1 VLQVDVAAR
10 IRDGELGSIR
20 VLLAEGL
27 GGQALKSLDE
37 RGRAQELVRQQ
48 YSGRY
53 PFELLQNASD
63 AAVEAGISGRACF
76 TLTDTALIVA
86 DNGSGFGERQV
97 EGICSLG
104 RSPKAPGA
112 AIGHKGLGFK
122 SVGEITNRPQV
133 ISSQAAFQFDGERV
147 RAEMLGLFGSLPG
160 EQKFPVYAFPFPV
173 LDDDLNSDAEV
184 IRQLGNEGFGTI
196 IRLPL
201 REGVTGK
208 VVAAHLMEALLPRLL
223 LFLPGIDELEL
234 RGTEADFAV
243 QVIRDDEQRAEHV
256 LLDSGEACEEWL
268 IYRGSAVPEQAVL
281 VPMGEA
287 WTRVEKVSFA
297 IAVPLDESGTQP
309 RVDETFPLH
318 VYFPTEEQPGLHV
331 AVHAEWALG
340 IDRRR
345 LAVAP
350 EAEQYNDML
359 LEEVARFAADDVATD
374 LVTRFGNSAAA
385 VQAVV
390 PAMTGPAYGAG
401 EKLRGLWASGLAA
414 APFLPFADGA
424 LRAPAATWMLPATLP
439 SFQDAHA
446 LAVLDEESV
455 LRADIEAL
463 APVRAFVSGVSARR
477 EMGFREFLSRMRPP
491 APETASEYYSFLIR
505 WRESSGYGGR
515 LVEELG
521 RHPSVLTVNG
531 QALAPRERAV
541 FLPRQRGAAAIPD
554 DLGAP
559 IAETL
564 GSEPVEDFLKA
575 LGVKPFEWRDLIRD
589 FLIKILAD
597 DGADPRHRDLALD
610 ALRAYHADRR
620 SGSDDLFPV
629 LATVL
634 LPARTAD
641 GTGQQLAPAGTLYFG
656 ADWTGSDDLEVIYGP
671 FGRAEFLA
679 LTPPSDLGQ
688 KQDDRGFYGMLG
700 VVDHPRLDE
709 ARATRRDE
717 YPAGGTRH
725 PHRGPLFTEWRAQPG
740 VAEQAS
746 CPAHEHWPQQLHLSV
761 RLDRHLELTETGEP
775 ARLFALWRQLA
786 RGWGRHY
793 ATAMTAV
800 FRCSHGWH
808 GAPSDRECESLFAY
822 TLRSKAWVPVDRAG
836 KPDLVRPADAWIDAG
851 ATETPRRIRG
861 RIPRI
866 SDAMYRTRGAKDLIE
881 ALRLTDVARPAAS
894 DLLALMDAIACE
906 ADEAG
911 VVSRDAEL
919 AARWVQRTLDDILG
933 GEQAPHP
940 QPEQVR
946 LLASHNG
953 ALGFVPGP
961 PYADDPLLRDTWE
974 KQRPVLAAEAGLTRL
989 ARFLALTRLDDEVRV
1004 SAEPFGVHPPGR
1016 PAFDAARL
1024 KIDRVKP
1031 YLLALVKAES
1041 SRNEPRTRSALQ
1053 RLEIVICDDL
1063 VLHYEYDGT
1072 RATRADAVCYIAASQ
1087 DRARR
1092 RQATT
1097 GTAYLEIDPA
1107 TGQPHWFSLGRPL
1120 AQHLGTPTLADAITM
1135 LLTARPQDRDRMMA
1149 ERQIPPQHLTE
1160 AHEQLR
1166 LLADDDD
1173 PIRHVLDGLLPGAG
1187 PEASTDHEEGNSPA
1201 PQPEQGDETLP
1212 EPAPPAPVPVTES
1225 EPQGPPKPIV
1235 PPPPVDYDK
1244 VQIIDA
1250 KPGSLAPSPSPGH
1263 VQPHGYGGGYSTAPQ
1278 ADDAENKRVGR
1289 RGEEITFTKEQERIR
1304 ALDLPADSVVWVSR
1318 TDELSPY
1325 DIRSLNRHGQVIYIE
1340 VKSTRGSD
1348 PSEEF
1353 IITKAELD
1361 LARLH
1366 RDRYYIYRVT
1376 STDTAT
1382 PTITRAA
1389 DPLGLVLDGKADL
1402 HLKNA
1407 RMTIAFD
1414 HSQGG

>member
-10 IRDGELGSIR
+10 IREEEFGSIR
-20 VLLAEGL
+20 ALLDKGL
-27 GGQALKSLDE
+27 DGQALKILDE

-76 TLTDTALIVA
+76 KLTETALIVA

-122 SVGEITNRPQV
+122 SVGEITDRPQV
-133 ISSQAAFQFDGERV
+133 ISGQAAFQFDGERV
-147 RAEMLGLFGSLPG
+147 RAEVQELFGSLPG

-173 LDDDLNSDAEV
+173 SDDDLNPDTEV
-184 IRQLGNEGFGTI
+184 LRQLGDEGFGTI

-201 REGVTGK
+201 REGVASK
-208 VVAAHLMEALLPRLL
+208 AVAAHLTEALLPRLL
-223 LFLPGIDELEL
+223 LFLPGMDGLEL

-243 QVIRDDEQRAEHV
+243 QVVRSDKKNAKHV
-256 LLDSGEACEEWL
+256 LLKCEESQEEWL
-268 IYRGSAVPEQAVL
+268 VYRGSAVPDKAVL
-281 VPMGEA
+281 APMGEA
-287 WTRVEKVSFA
+287 WTRIEKVSFA

-318 VYFPTEEQPGLHV
+318 VYFPTEEEPGLHV

-340 IDRRR
+340 LDRRQ

-350 EAEQYNDML
+350 EAEQYNGML
-359 LEEVARFAADDVATD
+359 LEQVARFAAHDVAAD
-374 LVTRFGNSAAA
+374 MVTRCGNSTAA

-390 PAMTGPAYGAG
+390 PAVTGPAYGAG
-401 EKLRGLWASGLAA
+401 EKLRGLWARELAA
-414 APFLPFADGA
+414 APFLPFADGE
-424 LRAPAATWMLPATLP
+424 LRAPAAARMLPAALP

-446 LAVLDEESV
+446 LAVLDEESS
-455 LRADIEAL
+455 LRPDIEAL
-463 APVRAFVSGVSARR
+463 ASVRTFVSGVSARR
-477 EMGFREFLSRMRPP
+477 EIGFREFLSLLRPP
-491 APETASEYYSFLIR
+491 TPETASVYYSFLIR
-505 WRESSGYGGR
+505 WRESSGYGAR

-531 QALAPRERAV
+531 QAVAPRERAV

-554 DLGAP
+554 DLRAP
-559 IAETL
+559 IALTL
-564 GSEPVEDFLKA
+564 GSEPVEDLLKA

-597 DGADPRHRDLALD
+597 DGADPRQRGLALD

-620 SGSDDLFPV
+620 SGSDDLAPV

-641 GTGQQLAPAGTLYFG
+641 GTRHRLTSAGTMYFG
-656 ADWTGSDDLEVIYGP
+656 RDWSGSDDLEVIYGP
-671 FGRAEFLA
+671 FGQAEFLA
-679 LTPPSDLGQ
+679 LPPPADPGVKKDDLA
-688 KQDDRGFYGMLG
+688 FYEMLG
-700 VVDHPRLDE
+700 VADHPRLDE
-709 ARATRRDE
+709 ARATRKDE

-725 PHRGPLFTEWRAQPG
+725 PHRGPLFTEWMAQPD
-740 VAEQAS
+740 VAEQAR
-746 CPAHEHWPQQLHLSV
+746 CPAHEHWQQQIHLSV
-761 RLDRHLELTETGEP
+761 RLDRHLELAETGDP
-775 ARLFALWRQLA
+775 ARLIALWRQLA

-793 ATAMTAV
+793 ATAMTAA
-800 FRCSHGWH
+800 FRCNHGWH
-808 GAPSDRECESLFAY
+808 VTPSDRECESLFAY
-822 TLRSKAWVPVDRAG
+822 TLRSRAWVPVDRTG
-836 KPDLVRPADAWIDAG
+836 NPELVRPADAWIDAG
-851 ATETPRRIRG
+851 ATETPRRIRE
-861 RIPRI
+861 RVPRI

-881 ALRLTDVARPAAS
+881 ALRLTDIARPAAS
-894 DLLALMDAIACE
+894 DLLALMDAIAGE
-906 ADEAG
+906 AAEAG

-933 GEQAPHP
+933 SEQAPHP

-953 ALGFVPGP
+953 ALGFVPRP

-1004 SAEPFGVHPPGR
+1004 SAAPSGLHTPGS
-1016 PAFDAARL
+1016 PAFDAARR

-1031 YLLALVKAES
+1031 FLLALVKAES
-1041 SRNEPRTRSALQ
+1041 SRNEPRARSALQ
-1053 RLEIVICDDL
+1053 RLDIVICDDL

-1072 RATRADAVCYIAASQ
+1072 RATRADAVCYIATPQ

-1092 RQATT
+1092 RQPTV
-1097 GTAYLEIDPA
+1097 GTAYLELDPA
-1107 TGQPHWFSLGRPL
+1107 TGEPHWFSLGRPL
-1120 AQHLGTPTLADAITM
+1120 AQYLGAPALADAVTM

-1149 ERQIPPQHLTE
+1149 ERQIPPQHLAE
-1160 AHEQLR
+1160 AREQLR
-1166 LLADDDD
+1166 LPAEDDD
-1173 PIRHVLDGLLPGAG
+1173 PIGNVLDGLLTAAG
-1187 PEASTDHEEGNSPA
+1187 PETSTDHEEGNGLA
-1201 PQPEQGDETLP
+1201 PLPEPGDETQP
-1212 EPAPPAPVPVTES
+1212 GPAPVPGTGL
-1225 EPQGPPKPIV
+1225 EPQDSPKSSA
-1235 PPPPVDYDK
+1235 PPPSVDYSK

-1250 KPGSLAPSPSPGH
+1250 KPGSLAPSPSQTQA
-1263 VQPHGYGGGYSTAPQ
+1263 QPHSYGGGHSTAPS

-1289 RGEEITFTKEQERIR
+1289 RGEEIVFTKEQGRIR
-1304 ALDLPADSVVWVSR
+1304 ALGLPVGSVVWVSK

-1325 DIRSLNRHGQVIYIE
+1325 DIRSLDEHGQIIYIE

-1353 IITKAELD
+1353 IISKAELD

-1366 RDRYYIYRVT
+1366 RSRYYIYRVT
-1376 STDTAT
+1376 STDTTA

-1407 RMTIAFD
+1407 RMTIAF
-1414 HSQGG
+1414 

>member
-1 VLQVDVAAR
+1 MDVAAR
-10 IRDGELGSIR
+10 IREEEFGSIR
-20 VLLAEGL
+20 ALLDKGL
-27 GGQALKSLDE
+27 DGRALKILDE

-63 AAVEAGISGRACF
+63 AAVEAGISGRTCF
-76 TLTDTALIVA
+76 TLTETALIVA
-86 DNGSGFGERQV
+86 DNGSGFGERHV

-122 SVGEITNRPQV
+122 SVGEITDRPQV
-133 ISSQAAFQFDGERV
+133 ISGQAAFQFDEERV
-147 RAEMLGLFGSLPG
+147 RAEVQGLFGPLPC

-173 LDDDLNSDAEV
+173 SDDDLNPDGEV
-184 IRQLGNEGFGTI
+184 VRQLGDEGFGTI

-201 REGVTGK
+201 REGVARK
-208 VVAAHLMEALLPRLL
+208 AVEAHLMEALLPGLL
-223 LFLPGIDELEL
+223 LFLPGMDGLEL

-243 QVIRDDEQRAEHV
+243 QVIRSDEHNAEHV
-256 LLDSGEACEEWL
+256 LLECGEAWDEWL
-268 IYRGSAVPEQAVL
+268 VYRGSAVPDEAVL
-281 VPMGEA
+281 APMGEE
-287 WTRVEKVSFA
+287 WTQIEKVSFA

-340 IDRRR
+340 LDRRR

-350 EAEQYNDML
+350 EAAQYNDML
-359 LEEVARFAADDVATD
+359 LEEVARFAADVAAD
-374 LVTRFGNSAAA
+374 LVARCGNSAAA
-385 VQAVV
+385 VQAMV
-390 PAMTGPAYGAG
+390 PAVTGPAYGAG
-401 EKLRGLWASGLAA
+401 EKLRGLWVRELEA
-414 APFLPFADGA
+414 APFLPFADGE
-424 LRAPAATWMLPATLP
+424 LRPPAAARMLPATLP

-446 LAVLDEESV
+446 LAVLDEESA
-455 LRADIEAL
+455 LRPDIEAL
-463 APVRAFVSGVSARR
+463 APVRMFVSGVSACRD
-477 EMGFREFLSRMRPP
+477 MGFREFISRLRPP
-491 APETASEYYSFLIR
+491 TPETASAYYSLLIR
-505 WRESSGYGGR
+505 WRESSGYGAR
-515 LVEELG
+515 LVEELAG
-521 RHPSVLTVNG
+521 HPSVLTVNG

-541 FLPRQRGAAAIPD
+541 FLPRQRGTAAIPD
-554 DLGAP
+554 DLRAP
-559 IAETL
+559 IALTL
-564 GSEPVEDFLKA
+564 GSESVEDFLKA

-597 DGADPRHRDLALD
+597 NGADLRQRSLALD

-620 SGSDDLFPV
+620 SGSDDLAPV

-641 GTGQQLAPAGTLYFG
+641 GSRERLAPAGTLYYG
-656 ADWTGSDDLEVIYGP
+656 GDWTGSDDLEVIYGP
-671 FGRAEFLA
+671 FGQAEFLA
-679 LTPPSDLGQ
+679 LPPPGDPGMKKDDL
-688 KQDDRGFYGMLG
+688 GFYGMLG
-700 VVDHPRLDE
+700 VADHPRLDE
-709 ARATRRDE
+709 ARATRKDE

-725 PHRGPLFTEWRAQPG
+725 PHRGPLFTEWMAQPD
-740 VAEQAS
+740 VAAQAS
-746 CPAHEHWPQQLHLSV
+746 CPAHEHWQQQLHLSV
-761 RLDRHLELTETGEP
+761 RLDRHLELAETGDP
-775 ARLFALWRQLA
+775 ARLIALWRQLA

-800 FRCSHGWH
+800 FRCNHGWH
-808 GAPSDRECESLFAY
+808 ATPSDRECESLFAY
-822 TLRSKAWVPVDRAG
+822 TLRSRAWVPVDRAG
-836 KPDLVRPADAWIDAG
+836 KPELVRPADAWIDAG
-851 ATETPRRIRG
+851 ATETPRRIRE

-866 SDAMYRTRGAKDLIE
+866 SDAMYRARGAKDLIE

-894 DLLALMDAIACE
+894 DLLALMDAIAGE
-906 ADEAG
+906 AAEAG
-911 VVSRDAEL
+911 GVSRDAEL

-933 GEQAPHP
+933 SEQAPHP
-940 QPEQVR
+940 QPERVR
-946 LLASHNG
+946 LLASYNG
-953 ALGFVPGP
+953 ALGFAPRP

-1004 SAEPFGVHPPGR
+1004 SAAPSGLHPPGS
-1016 PAFDAARL
+1016 PAFDAARRQ
-1024 KIDRVKP
+1024 IDRVKP

-1041 SRNEPRTRSALQ
+1041 SRNEPRARSALQ

-1063 VLHYEYDGT
+1063 VLQYEYDGI
-1072 RATRADAVCYIAASQ
+1072 RATRADAVCYIATPQ

-1097 GTAYLEIDPA
+1097 GTAYLELDPA
-1107 TGQPHWFSLGRPL
+1107 TREPHWFSLGRPL
-1120 AQHLGTPTLADAITM
+1120 AQYLGAPALADAITM

-1160 AHEQLR
+1160 AREQLR
-1166 LLADDDD
+1166 LLAEDDD
-1173 PIRHVLDGLLPGAG
+1173 PIGNVLDGLLPAAG
-1187 PEASTDHEEGNSPA
+1187 PEASTDHEEGHGLAPLPKPGDGTQPGPA
-1201 PQPEQGDETLP
+1201 S
-1212 EPAPPAPVPVTES
+1212 PAPVPRTGP
-1225 EPQGPPKPIV
+1225 EPQDLPKPSPL
-1235 PPPPVDYDK
+1235 PPSVYYDK

-1250 KPGSLAPSPSPGH
+1250 KPGSLAPSPSQGH
-1263 VQPHGYGGGYSTAPQ
+1263 VQPHGYGGGHSTAPS

-1289 RGEEITFTKEQERIR
+1289 RGEEIAFTKEQERIW
-1304 ALDLPADSVVWVSR
+1304 ALGLPVDSVVWVSK

-1325 DIRSLNRHGQVIYIE
+1325 DIRSLDAHGQVIYIE

-1353 IITKAELD
+1353 IISKAELD

-1366 RDRYYIYRVT
+1366 RSRYYIYRVT
-1376 STDTAT
+1376 STETAT
-1382 PTITRAA
+1382 PVITRVA

-1407 RMTIAFD
+1407 RMTIAFG
-1414 HSQGG
+1414 HHQGG